1 MLIVEDNL
9 YVADVLIDECE
20 MALGAEVMAVETG
33 HMALQ
38 FLARSP
44 PTLALVEL
52 ALPDMSGFEVVRC
65 AANNDVPAI
74 VMSGHPRRCFYAR
87 STGFHILANHFRS
100 SSSRDLR
107 QRSFVKP
114 NRTSRS
120 SKAHMPG

>member
-44 PTLALVEL
+44 PQLQ
-52 ALPDMSGFEVVRC
+52 S
-65 AANNDVPAI
+65 
-74 VMSGHPRRCFYAR
+74 SYAR
-87 STGFHILANHFRS
+87 LKATMEASKRIVDVARKTTRASAEARA
-100 SSSRDLR
+100 RR
-107 QRSFVKP
+107 QMNQFG
-114 NRTSRS
+114 
-120 SKAHMPG
+120 HC